1 MSKHFE
7 FFGCESGESGRPYVV
22 SEEGFHFAEEPP
34 AAKPCTSCG
43 TLHETCQLAIYM
55 AEPDP
60 TRACCDDCV
69 LGNTHPPEGEDH
81 G

>member
-1 MSKHFE
+1 MSII
-7 FFGCESGESGRPYVV
+7 FGHEDGESGRPYVI
-22 SEEGFHFAEEPP
+22 STEGVTYAEALP
-34 AAKPCTSCG
+34 AAKSCTGCG
-43 TLHETCQLAIYM
+43 TLYETCQLAIYM
-55 AEPDP
+55 AEVDP